1 MIRRRT
7 GLALAAAVVVT
18 GRADAQRVHVDKVNV
33 IEAPADFQARAGSE
47 FAMLIAVVG
56 RPEGAT
62 AKLREVW
69 RPPAPGARDPAS
81 GQTHL
86 DFASEVAVKL
96 GENVRRSFVFDHAW
110 KIVPGRWQVEYW
122 DGVRKMQSRNFEVY
136 TR

>member
-18 GRADAQRVHVDKVNV
+18 GGADAQPIRVDKVNV
-33 IEAPADFQARAGSE
+33 IEAPADFPARAGSE

-62 AKLREVW
+62 VKLREVW
-69 RPPAPGARDPAS
+69 RPPAPGARDPAN
-81 GQTHL
+81 GQTYL

-96 GENVRRSFVFDHAW
+96 GESVRRVFVFDQAW

-122 DGVRKMQSRNFEVY
+122 DGVRKMQSRNFDVY